1 MRANLAAN
9 IADLGATNLGIEVL
23 ILCRYVVHAHSSRTI
38 YATVVHRSAWTNAL
52 VLYTTPEHTRATVDD
67 NATTWTWS
75 RCLVFKNVLVLL
87 L

>member
-1 MRANLAAN
+1 VRDNLAAN
-9 IADLGATNLGIEVL
+9 VADLDATNLGAEVL
-23 ILCRYVVHAHSSRTI
+23 ILCRYVVHARSSRTI
-38 YATVVHRSAWTNAL
+38 KATAVQRSAWTTAL

-75 RCLVFKNVLVLL
+75 RCLVFKNVLMLL